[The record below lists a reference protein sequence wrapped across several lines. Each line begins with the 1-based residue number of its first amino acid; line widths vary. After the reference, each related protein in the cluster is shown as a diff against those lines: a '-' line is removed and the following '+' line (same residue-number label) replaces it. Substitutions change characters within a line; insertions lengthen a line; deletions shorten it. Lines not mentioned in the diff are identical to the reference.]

1 MGPKN
6 IKNPSSE
13 GENVTSEEEAV
24 SHLSAGERVFRGVF
38 SHAVDE
44 KGRISL
50 PSEFRRV
57 LGSDD
62 KNTIVVTNFISDGA
76 RCLDGFSLSAWR
88 RFERKLAERSRFNPQ
103 VRKVENFYVA
113 RASLCELDGSGRI
126 LIPAY
131 LRSYAGLE
139 KEVTFTSSSHGFRLW
154 DRRVWELVFQEAE
167 SALLEDPSLF
177 SDVDV

>member
-6 IKNPSSE
+6 IKNAQGAGGDAE
-13 GENVTSEEEAV
+13 
-24 SHLSAGERVFRGVF
+24 SAGVADLELQPGERVFRGVF

-50 PSEFRRV
+50 PAEFRKV
-57 LGSDD
+57 LAPED
-62 KNTIVVTNFISDGA
+62 KGTIVVTNFISDGT

-139 KEVTFTSSSHGFRLW
+139 KDVTFTSSSHGFRLW

-177 SDVDV
+177 SDVDL